1 MELQLY
7 TPYRVLTVGPPCF
20 VPLRNRGSSLLRRR
34 SRRNRLAVCLFGP
47 CAVPSPRLLPLRFS
61 SGGFEQ
67 LRPSLG
73 LLRNLSPSLAAER
86 LRRWPSLCCEG
97 GVPNSSPSRLRS
109 PLGAIEGT
117 IIRRLERGLK
127 CHPSGVQACEDVLYL
142 RSQKGG
148 QKENLS
154 SKLGVGYVFLSF

>member
-7 TPYRVLTVGPPCF
+7 TPYRVPTVGPPCF

-73 LLRNLSPSLAAER
+73 LLRNLSSLLAAER
-86 LRRWPSLCCEG
+86 LRRWPSLCSEG

-109 PLGAIEGT
+109 PLG
-117 IIRRLERGLK
+117 
-127 CHPSGVQACEDVLYL
+127 PSSVAWNMARSATLRACERARTFCICGVKRKGKKKTCR
-142 RSQKGG
+142 RS
-148 QKENLS
+148 
-154 SKLGVGYVFLSF
+154 

>member
-7 TPYRVLTVGPPCF
+7 TPYRAPTVGPPCF

-34 SRRNRLAVCLFGP
+34 SHRNRLAVCLFGP
-47 CAVPSPRLLPLRFS
+47 CAVPSPRFLPLRFS
-61 SGGFEQ
+61 SSGFEQ

-142 RSQKGG
+142 RSQKER
-148 QKENLS
+148 QKENLCRS
-154 SKLGVGYVFLSF
+154 